1 MKILIVCEYYYP
13 ERVLVTEIAERL
25 VRDGHRVTVLT
36 GLPNY
41 NLPGGRVPKA
51 YRSREKRC
59 EEINGV
65 QVIRSNVLGRGAN
78 KVRLLLNYF
87 SFQISATTKAKR
99 LEPDFDVVLC
109 YQLTPILQMHPA
121 IRYCQKH
128 RKPLVC
134 YCLDLAPESGSRIVK
149 RILFL
154 PDLYD
159 RYSRWAY
166 QQCACIAVTSRGFSD
181 YLQTRHGI
189 HPERIMYLPQHASPE
204 LLEQDLSKKAD
215 TQIEFLFAGN
225 MGNGPRL
232 DTILMATQKLLEWG
246 KKNFRV
252 TFIGNGSAK
261 TKLMSMAR
269 DMKLDDHVR
278 FLEGVPMEKM
288 PSVYRTAD
296 ALLITLRKGQI
307 TVPGKL
313 QAYMATGK
321 PIIGAMDGSG
331 REMLEEAG
339 CGICANAEDAD
350 GLANQMAEYMKDP
363 CAFEHMGI
371 NGRRYFRK
379 HFTLDTYITGLEAIL
394 SQSMKSG
401 RKDREI

>member
-13 ERVLVTEIAERL
+13 ERVLITEIAERL
-25 VRDGHRVTVLT
+25 VQDGHRVTVLT

-41 NLPGGRVPKA
+41 NLPGGCVPRE

-65 QVIRSNVLGRGAN
+65 KVIRSTVLGRGEN

-87 SFQISATTKAKR
+87 SFQISATVRAKR
-99 LEPDFDVVLC
+99 LESDFDIVLC

-149 RILFL
+149 GIPFL
-154 PDLYD
+154 PRLYD

-166 QQCACIAVTSRGFSD
+166 QQCDCIAVTSRGFSD
-181 YLQTRHGI
+181 YLQSRHGI
-189 HPERIMYLPQHASPE
+189 QADRIEYLPQHASPE
-204 LLEQDLSKKAD
+204 LLKQDLSKKIDA
-215 TQIEFLFAGN
+215 QIEFLFAGN

-232 DTILMATQKLLEWG
+232 ETILLAARKLLDEC
-246 KKNFRV
+246 KQDFHV

-261 TKLMSMAR
+261 TKLINMAH
-269 DMKLDDHVR
+269 DMELDNHMT

-331 REMLEEAG
+331 REMLEEAD

-350 GLANQMAEYMKDP
+350 GLADKMAEYMKDP
-363 CAFEHMGI
+363 CLFEHMGI
-371 NGRRYFRK
+371 NGRQYFQK
-379 HFTLDTYITGLEAIL
+379 HFTLETYIIGLEAIL